1 MAWHKWV
8 IPHRDTHK
16 KAHLI
21 SWQAILVY
29 ILLFGVLQL
38 SFKYLAVA
46 EPGVLGIASNV
57 NQQKLIEL
65 TNAERQKLG
74 LSTLTENNSLNLAA
88 AAKAANMFEENYWA
102 HYSPTGKDPWGFMK
116 TAGYKFSVAGENLAK
131 NFQNSDDVVVAWMAS
146 PTHKENIV
154 NNKYQEIGIAVV
166 NGVLNGEETTLV
178 VQMFGTPAPGFATA
192 SVSSASESETVPEL
206 TSTPAPIAAAS
217 VAPTISPTPI
227 ATIVP
232 SATPSTPVSFVAASQ
247 TTNNALIDPF
257 KISQNFALGIIS
269 LVFILLLVDLYVIRR
284 RGIFRITSHHIAHMS
299 ILGLVGGVVANAEPG
314 NITPEAVSIV
324 TNIIWNI
331 H

>member
-1 MAWHKWV
+1 MSLHKWF
-8 IPHRDTHK
+8 IPHRDTHQ

-29 ILLFGVLQL
+29 ALLFGVLQL

-74 LSTLTENNSLNLAA
+74 LGTLSENSSLNSAA
-88 AAKAANMFEENYWA
+88 AAKAANMFQENYWA
-102 HYSPTGKDPWGFMK
+102 HYSPSGKDPWGFMK
-116 TAGYKFSVAGENLAK
+116 SAGYKFSVAGENLAK

-146 PTHKENIV
+146 PTHRENIV

-192 SVSSASESETVPEL
+192 SVSAPETVPESI
-206 TSTPAPIAAAS
+206 STPGPIAAAS
-217 VAPTISPTPI
+217 VAPTILPTST
-227 ATIVP
+227 ATLVPSIVP
-232 SATPSTPVSFVAASQ
+232 SAPVSFVAASQ
-247 TTNNALIDPF
+247 TTSNVLINPF

-269 LVFILLLVDLYVIRR
+269 LVFILLLVDLYVLRR
-284 RGIFRITSHHIAHMS
+284 RGIFRISSHHIAHMS
-299 ILGLVGGVVANAEPG
+299 ILGLVGGLVAQAEPG

-324 TNIIWNI
+324 TNLIWNI